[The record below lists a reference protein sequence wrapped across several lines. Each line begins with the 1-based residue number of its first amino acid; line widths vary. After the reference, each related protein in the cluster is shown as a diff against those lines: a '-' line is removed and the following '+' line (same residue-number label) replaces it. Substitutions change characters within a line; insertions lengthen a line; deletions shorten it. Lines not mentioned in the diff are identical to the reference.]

1 MYNLKLD
8 ISHFPSQKDAE
19 IWDITVGDLSR
30 RVANDNPNAIAMVD
44 ILENGDC
51 GRSWTYSEL
60 VAQSERL
67 AQSLAMRFKTHE
79 KLAVWAPNIP
89 EWVIMEYAAGLAGL
103 ILVTANPS
111 FQSSELRYVL
121 EQSGAVGLFM
131 VNEFRGNPMQEIAR
145 EATAGNTLLRE
156 VVDLEKME
164 DLYATGDNF
173 PDLPDVQPDDP
184 AQIQYTSGT
193 TGFPK
198 GAILSHK
205 NLVNNARLFCA
216 RKQVGQHSVWANFM
230 PLFHTAGCATGV
242 LGCLQA
248 SCKMLLIKH

>member
-1 MYNLKLD
+1 M
-8 ISHFPSQKDAE
+8 
-19 IWDITVGDLSR
+19 DITVGDLLR
-30 RVANDNPNAIAMVD
+30 KVANDNPNSIAMID

-51 GRSWTYSEL
+51 GQSWTYSEL
-60 VAQSERL
+60 FAQGERL
-67 AQSLAMRFKTHE
+67 AQSLTTRFKKNE
-79 KLAVWAPNIP
+79 KVVVWAPNIP

-145 EATAGNTLLRE
+145 EATAGNALLRE
-156 VVDLEKME
+156 VVNLKNME
-164 DLYATGDNF
+164 DLYSIGDNST
-173 PDLPDVQPDDP
+173 DLPNVQPDDP

-198 GAILSHK
+198 GATLSHK
-205 NLVNNARLFCA
+205 NLVNNARLFCG
-216 RKQVGQHSVWANFM
+216 RKQVGQHSV
-230 PLFHTAGCATGV
+230 
-242 LGCLQA
+242 
-248 SCKMLLIKH
+248 

>member
-30 RVANDNPNAIAMVD
+30 RVANDDPNAIAMVD

-60 VAQSERL
+60 FAQSEGL
-67 AQSLAMRFKTHE
+67 AQSLSTRFNAYE
-79 KLAVWAPNIP
+79 RIVVWAPNIP
-89 EWVIMEYAAGLAGL
+89 EWVILEYAAGLAGL
-103 ILVTANPS
+103 VLVTANPS

-131 VNEFRGNPMQEIAR
+131 VNEFRGNPMQEIAQ

-156 VVDLEKME
+156 VVNLKKME
-164 DLYATGDNF
+164 GIYDIGDNF
-173 PDLPDVQPDDP
+173 PD
-184 AQIQYTSGT
+184 
-193 TGFPK
+193 
-198 GAILSHK
+198 
-205 NLVNNARLFCA
+205 
-216 RKQVGQHSVWANFM
+216 
-230 PLFHTAGCATGV
+230 
-242 LGCLQA
+242 
-248 SCKMLLIKH
+248 